1 MEEVLMR
8 YRAALFDMDGTVLDT
23 VSDLTDAI
31 NYSLCQLGHRHDF
44 TDKDGA
50 LFVGSGILVAFKR
63 ALAFENGA
71 DRDDLLLIGTESEK
85 SMPGFKDFTDE
96 AMKLKAIFGPFYAD
110 HCDIKTAPYAGMT
123 QLLKNLR
130 DCGIRTAVVSNK
142 LDNAVQKISPLYFPG
157 LFDVSL
163 GETPEIRRKPAP
175 DMVDE
180 VLRRLDISKKE
191 AVYIGDSEIDIQT
204 AANSSLDCISVS
216 WGFRSKA
223 FLKAHGATTI
233 AESIEE
239 LQDMLLLC

>member
-1 MEEVLMR
+1 MR
-8 YRAALFDMDGTVLDT
+8 YKAALFDMDGTVLNT

-31 NYSLCQLGHRHDF
+31 NYSLGKMGHRHDY
-44 TDKDGA
+44 TNKDGA

-63 ALAFENGA
+63 ALALESGA
-71 DRDDLLLIGTESEK
+71 DRDDLLLIGTESETA
-85 SMPGFKDFTDE
+85 MPGFQDYTEE
-96 AMKLKAIFGPFYAD
+96 AMKLKEVFGPFYAD
-110 HCDIKTAPYAGMT
+110 HCDIKTAPYPGMT
-123 QLLKNLR
+123 ELLKELR
-130 DCGIRTAVVSNK
+130 GCGFRTAVVSNK
-142 LDNAVQKISPLYFPG
+142 LDIAVQKISPLYFPK

-180 VLRRLDISKKE
+180 VLRRLSISKKE

-204 AANSSLDCISVS
+204 AANSGLDCISVS

-223 FLKAHGATTI
+223 FLKAHGAAAI

-239 LQDMLLLC
+239 LKDILLSC

>member
-1 MEEVLMR
+1 MR
-8 YRAALFDMDGTVLDT
+8 YKAALFDMDGTVLDT

-31 NYSLCQLGHRHDF
+31 NYSLGKMGHRHDY
-44 TDKDGA
+44 TNKDGA

-63 ALAFENGA
+63 ALALENGA

-85 SMPGFKDFTDE
+85 AMPGFQDYTEE
-96 AMKLKAIFGPFYAD
+96 AMKLKEVFGPFYAD
-110 HCDIKTAPYAGMT
+110 HCDIKTAPYPGMT
-123 QLLKNLR
+123 ELLKELR
-130 DCGIRTAVVSNK
+130 GCGFRTAVVSNK
-142 LDNAVQKISPLYFPG
+142 LDIAVQKISPLYFPR

-180 VLRRLDISKKE
+180 VLRRLSISKKE

-204 AANSSLDCISVS
+204 AANSGLDCISVS

-223 FLKAHGATTI
+223 FLKAHGAAAI

-239 LQDMLLLC
+239 LKDILLSC

>member
-1 MEEVLMR
+1 MR
-8 YRAALFDMDGTVLDT
+8 YKAALFDMDGTVLDT

-31 NYSLCQLGHRHDF
+31 NYSLGKMGHRHDY
-44 TDKDGA
+44 TNKDGA

-63 ALAFENGA
+63 ALALESGA
-71 DRDDLLLIGTESEK
+71 DRDDLLLIGTESETA
-85 SMPGFKDFTDE
+85 MPGFQDYTEE
-96 AMKLKAIFGPFYAD
+96 AMKLKEVFGPFYAD
-110 HCDIKTAPYAGMT
+110 HCDIKTAPYPGMT
-123 QLLKNLR
+123 ELLKELR
-130 DCGIRTAVVSNK
+130 GCGFRTAVVSNK
-142 LDNAVQKISPLYFPG
+142 LDIAVQKISPLYFPK

-180 VLRRLDISKKE
+180 VLRRLSISKKE

-204 AANSSLDCISVS
+204 AANSGLDCISVS

-223 FLKAHGATTI
+223 FLKAHGAAAI

-239 LQDMLLLC
+239 LKDILLSC